1 MPHNT
6 NPEIR
11 ILIAD
16 DHPVFRAGLRQVIEM
31 SAGLKVV
38 AEAEDGTT
46 ALAGV
51 REHQPDVVVLDVDM
65 PGMDG
70 FEVVRALRQEKL
82 AAEVVFLTMHKDEA
96 MFNAAMNIEVK
107 SYVVKDSAVT
117 DIVASIRAA
126 FASHPFISPVLS
138 SYLLNR
144 RQRAARLT
152 EEKPGIDQLTPTERR
167 ILKLLSE
174 NKTSKEIAGELYVS
188 HRTIENHRA
197 NICQKLGLHGNN
209 ALFQFA
215 IEHKSQIP

>member
-1 MPHNT
+1 M

-16 DHPVFRAGLRQVIEM
+16 DHPVFRAGLRQVIELN
-31 SAGLKVV
+31 AGLKVV
-38 AEAEDGTT
+38 AEAEDGPMT
-46 ALAGV
+46 LARV

-82 AAEVVFLTMHKDEA
+82 TVEVVFLTMHKDED
-96 MFNAAMNIEVK
+96 MFNAAMNLEVRG
-107 SYVVKDSAVT
+107 YVVKDSAVT
-117 DIVASIRAA
+117 DIVASIRAV
-126 FASHPFISPVLS
+126 HDGRPFISPALS
-138 SYLLNR
+138 AYLLKR
-144 RQRAARLT
+144 TQRAVRLT
-152 EEKPGIDQLTPTERR
+152 EEKPGLHQLTPTERR
-167 ILKLLSE
+167 ILKLLAE
-174 NKTSKEIAGELYVS
+174 NKTSREIASEMYVS

-215 IEHKSQIP
+215 IENKSQLS